1 MAISDDLNSIRTHLE
16 DDYKALET
24 LGVSVEDR
32 NIENIKDMGKQI
44 YAKFPKTPYA
54 EGSNITLEN
63 CLKGKLDYEDD
74 KVGYGDTKQ
83 EGEPTPT
90 TPIPIQV
97 VTGEQEVVV
106 RGKNLFDNSNIKAS
120 TYICPC
126 KIGDI
131 FVMSFKGYASTNNS
145 RISLRTYD
153 GEWAEGLTS
162 SVDNTTLYLSTSE
175 DTYTAIVTST
185 INGFVYVRFGSSLS
199 TYTLSNM
206 QVEKNNEATTYE
218 PYITPITKQLS
229 LGDKELFE
237 DSFISYENG
246 DFYFNDNFIRYIGK
260 VTFSSFDTTYNR
272 CSGSYSI
279 SAPGLTNTVTSAY
292 CTTLQFVTGSIYK
305 TNPNGTFQVRGQ
317 ATTNSFHLWLDNITT
332 EEQARTYLSNTDF
345 NIVSATKEPIKTK
358 ITDTTLINQLED
370 IYNIQSVNGTT
381 IIEINGNL
389 PMIMKVRALW
399 NGNN

>member
-1 MAISDDLNSIRTHLE
+1 MAISDDLNSIRTHLD

-153 GEWAEGLTS
+153 GEWA
-162 SVDNTTLYLSTSE
+162 
-175 DTYTAIVTST
+175 
-185 INGFVYVRFGSSLS
+185 
-199 TYTLSNM
+199 
-206 QVEKNNEATTYE
+206 
-218 PYITPITKQLS
+218 
-229 LGDKELFE
+229 
-237 DSFISYENG
+237 
-246 DFYFNDNFIRYIGK
+246 
-260 VTFSSFDTTYNR
+260 
-272 CSGSYSI
+272 
-279 SAPGLTNTVTSAY
+279 
-292 CTTLQFVTGSIYK
+292 
-305 TNPNGTFQVRGQ
+305 
-317 ATTNSFHLWLDNITT
+317 
-332 EEQARTYLSNTDF
+332 
-345 NIVSATKEPIKTK
+345 
-358 ITDTTLINQLED
+358 
-370 IYNIQSVNGTT
+370 
-381 IIEINGNL
+381 
-389 PMIMKVRALW
+389 
-399 NGNN
+399 